1 MARLNNES
9 FENIRHLIARI
20 GFIERNGHRYSVVAL
35 AALLLVLRNDGCG
48 ISRRVAH
55 NYRHRSRKLARKLN
69 A

>member
-1 MARLNNES
+1 MYRLNNES

-20 GFIERNGHRYSVVAL
+20 GFIERNGNRYSVVAL
-35 AALLLVLRNDGCG
+35 AALMLLLRNDGCG